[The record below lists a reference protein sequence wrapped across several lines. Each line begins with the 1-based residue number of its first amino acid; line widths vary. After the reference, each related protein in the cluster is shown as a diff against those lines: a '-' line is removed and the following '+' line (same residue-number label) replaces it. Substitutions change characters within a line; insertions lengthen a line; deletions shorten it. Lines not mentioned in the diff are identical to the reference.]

1 MPKSST
7 FSKSVERRSSLHAKL
22 AAEGGGGG
30 GEGEP
35 QQPTKSQTNGTSTL
49 SQSQD
54 LQQTSSSSFSAT
66 SYSAAVQS
74 SITSSSSTA
83 QHKSA
88 TLETGERTSALAPPS
103 PKLPSYKG
111 TAEKCKFVGETVR
124 HFNAGKPATFELF
137 APGHKKGDVDVN
149 IISPEK
155 RHIPYKVVDSG
166 NGVFRIE
173 FTTVEVGSYVID
185 VTVSGLSVPNSPL
198 IAKAYDASLIKVTDI
213 TDGMV
218 ADLSTFRVDASKAGE
233 GQLEISINDGDVPN
247 AVQVLGGGKC
257 LVTFTPEQ
265 AITHEIEVMFNNDQV
280 PGSPFLCRVL
290 EDNDLSLGG
299 SSGGGWGRVTVEL
312 DQLGLV
318 PVSQPAEFTIRVP
331 EGADAELAVSVQG
344 PVEDIPVKVTGNVKN
359 GFVAQFIPNAV
370 GLHVVLVEY
379 NGVAVGGTPFYS
391 KAYDTDAVNV
401 EGGSKGGVGKTVTFA
416 GSSRY

>member
-1 MPKSST
+1 MPKQST
-7 FSKSVERRSSLHAKL
+7 FNKSVERRSSLHAKVASDSSDQKL
-22 AAEGGGGG
+22 NGSSSNFS
-30 GEGEP
+30 
-35 QQPTKSQTNGTSTL
+35 KSQDVLSSSTSSGFNATSSNL
-49 SQSQD
+49 HQQHTISSSYKTQNSSQV
-54 LQQTSSSSFSAT
+54 TSSS
-66 SYSAAVQS
+66 
-74 SITSSSSTA
+74 TSSHQKTVQETNSKA
-83 QHKSA
+83 LGSA
-88 TLETGERTSALAPPS
+88 S
-103 PKLPSYKG
+103 PKLSSYKG

-137 APGHKKGDVDVN
+137 APGAKKGDVDVN

-155 RHIPYKVVDSG
+155 RHIPHKVVDSG

-185 VTVSGLSVPNSPL
+185 VTVAGLSVPNSPL

-213 TDGMV
+213 SDGVV

-265 AITHEIEVMFNNDQV
+265 AITHEIEVTFNNDQV
-280 PGSPFLCRVL
+280 PGSPFLCRVKDG
-290 EDNDLSLGG
+290 DNLSVDG
-299 SSGGGWGRVTVEL
+299 SSGGGIAHVTVEL
-312 DQLGLV
+312 DHLALV
-318 PVSQPAEFTIRVP
+318 AVSQPAEFTIRVP

-359 GFVAQFIPNAV
+359 GFIAQFIPTAV

-379 NGVAVGGTPFYS
+379 NGVAVGGTPFYC
-391 KAYDTDAVNV
+391 KAYDSEGVVV
-401 EGGSKGGVGKTVTFA
+401 EGMAKGVVGKTVTFA

>member
-1 MPKSST
+1 MPKSISNPT
-7 FSKSVERRSSLHAKL
+7 FGKSNVERKTSLHAKP
-22 AAEGGGGG
+22 AD
-30 GEGEP
+30 
-35 QQPTKSQTNGTSTL
+35 TNGVSGSSLKSNFSKSTDNL
-49 SQSQD
+49 KV
-54 LQQTSSSSFSAT
+54 QTSSST
-66 SYSAAVQS
+66 SYTAH
-74 SITSSSSTA
+74 TSSSLAKTKEVSN
-83 QHKSA
+83 SYSSN
-88 TLETGERTSALAPPS
+88 TLGLGPPS

-111 TAEKCKFVGETVR
+111 TADKCKFVGETVR

-137 APGHKKGDVDVN
+137 APGAKKGDVDVS

-155 RHIPYKVVDSG
+155 RHIPHKVVDSG

-185 VTVSGLSVPNSPL
+185 VTVNGLSVPNSPL
-198 IAKAYDASLIKVTDI
+198 IAKSYDASLIKVTDI
-213 TDGMV
+213 TDGIV
-218 ADLSTFRVDASKAGE
+218 GDLSTFRVDASKAGE

-257 LVTFTPEQ
+257 LVTYTPEQ

-280 PGSPFLCRVL
+280 PGSPFLARVK
-290 EDNDLSLGG
+290 ESDDLSYGG
-299 SSGGGWGRVTVEL
+299 SSGGFSRVTVEL
-312 DQLGLV
+312 DHLGLV
-318 PVSQPAEFTIRVP
+318 SVGQPAEFTIRVP

-359 GFVAQFIPNAV
+359 GFVAQFVPNAV
-370 GLHVVLVEY
+370 GLHVILVEY

-391 KAYDTDAVNV
+391 KAFDSEGVSV
-401 EGGSKGGVGKTVTFA
+401 EGLNKGNVGKTVTFA

>member
-1 MPKSST
+1 
-7 FSKSVERRSSLHAKL
+7 
-22 AAEGGGGG
+22 
-30 GEGEP
+30 
-35 QQPTKSQTNGTSTL
+35 
-49 SQSQD
+49 
-54 LQQTSSSSFSAT
+54 
-66 SYSAAVQS
+66 
-74 SITSSSSTA
+74 
-83 QHKSA
+83 
-88 TLETGERTSALAPPS
+88 
-103 PKLPSYKG
+103 
-111 TAEKCKFVGETVR
+111 
-124 HFNAGKPATFELF
+124 
-137 APGHKKGDVDVN
+137 VDVN

-155 RHIPYKVVDSG
+155 RHIPHKVVDSG

-185 VTVSGLSVPNSPL
+185 VNVSGLSVPNSPL

-213 TDGMV
+213 TDGVV

-265 AITHEIEVMFNNDQV
+265 AITHEIEVTFNNDQV
-280 PGSPFLCRVL
+280 PGSPFLARVKDV
-290 EDNDLSLGG
+290 DNLSFGG
-299 SSGGGWGRVTVEL
+299 SSGGFAHVTVEL
-312 DQLGLV
+312 EHLGLV
-318 PVSQPAEFTIRVP
+318 AVGDPAEFTIRVP

-379 NGVAVGGTPFYS
+379 NGVAVGGTPFYC
-391 KAYDTDAVNV
+391 KAYDTDGVAVD
-401 EGGSKGGVGKTVTFA
+401 GMAKGVVGKTVTFA